1 MTRSGGSPKWGEN
14 VTERSRCGLA
24 LLLAAAI
31 MAFALSEPRA
41 EPAERTTAAAPIARV
56 IQQRGEVEVRRNDA
70 ELSSH
75 LGRLLY
81 EGDSVVTGAAGRV
94 LLEFTDRSLLALGSR
109 TEVRLD
115 DYRVEG
121 AVGSLKG
128 LLTLLGGILRMS
140 IVQSTKAED
149 FSIRTQTAI
158 ASARSTDW
166 IVEAQPSE
174 TTVFVVSG
182 GVTVADAARGAS
194 VRLSAGEGTSVT
206 GAAADSPAAP
216 EIWGAKRA
224 ADALS
229 RTGRE

>member
-1 MTRSGGSPKWGEN
+1 M
-14 VTERSRCGLA
+14 TERSRRGLA
-24 LLLAAAI
+24 LLLAAA
-31 MAFALSEPRA
+31 MLPFSFSEPRA

-56 IQQRGEVEVRRNDA
+56 IQQSGAVEVRRDEA
-70 ELSSH
+70 KLASH

-81 EGDSVVTGAAGRV
+81 AGDRLITGEGGRA

-115 DYRVEG
+115 DYRVET
-121 AVGSLKG
+121 ASASLKG
-128 LLTLLGGILRMS
+128 FLTLLGGILRMS

-166 IVEAQPSE
+166 IVEARPSE
-174 TTVFVVSG
+174 TTVFVLSG
-182 GVTVADAARGAS
+182 VVTVADAAQGAS
-194 VRLSAGEGTSVT
+194 VRVSAGEGTRVAVP
-206 GAAADSPAAP
+206 AAEGPAAP
-216 EIWGAKRA
+216 KIWGAKRA

-229 RTGRE
+229 RTGTE